1 MSIDGHIPVAALG
14 KGSRLSLEGR
24 RSERSVILA
33 DGSMHT
39 LALLHP
45 GTYTLQSD
53 AGETLRILAGLAYY
67 RQSGTESAQELR
79 EGDTLVIPAQ
89 QSYQLEVIEALDYL
103 LTP

>member
-1 MSIDGHIPVAALG
+1 MSMDGHIPVAALG

-45 GTYTLQSD
+45 GIYTLQSD

-67 RQSGTESAQELR
+67 RQSGSESVQELR
-79 EGDTLVIPAQ
+79 EGDTIVVPPQ
-89 QSYQLEVIEALDYL
+89 QSYQLEVVEALDYL